1 VKLMRLASESENFP
15 FELATVC
22 YIEVGADGGVTSPPE
37 EHVQDRVRRG
47 ESRLYAVWPGHYRS
61 DLFLIDDIDEY
72 EKALGLQHDPVRTG
86 LQEHKHQV
94 RWSISPCE
102 DRPTGAYVSVEAR
115 LDCGCEVK
123 DLKTFARHMRDQ
135 RGWDIATTAAWETS
149 SPTSDAHARPTYTF
163 RIRRRS
169 LA

>member
-1 VKLMRLASESENFP
+1 MR
-15 FELATVC
+15 
-22 YIEVGADGGVTSPPE
+22 
-37 EHVQDRVRRG
+37 
-47 ESRLYAVWPGHYRS
+47 
-61 DLFLIDDIDEY
+61 
-72 EKALGLQHDPVRTG
+72 
-86 LQEHKHQV
+86 
-94 RWSISPCE
+94 
-102 DRPTGAYVSVEAR
+102 
-115 LDCGCEVK
+115 